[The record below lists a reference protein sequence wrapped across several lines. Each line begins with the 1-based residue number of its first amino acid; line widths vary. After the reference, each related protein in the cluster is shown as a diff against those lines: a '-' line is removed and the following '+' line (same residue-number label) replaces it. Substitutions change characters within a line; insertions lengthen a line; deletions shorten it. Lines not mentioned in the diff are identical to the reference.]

1 MTDEKKPS
9 PSNSAQNRPEPSKK
23 RIILPKRTN
32 QINEREVS
40 VLPSLSALLDDAKS
54 IIGAEL
60 AQYRHKVKRGATL
73 DLKEARAVQGY
84 METLVKLSKEE
95 REAARSEDLSSLS
108 NEELLQLATSLTN
121 KSLPKPTND

>member
-1 MTDEKKPS
+1 MNDKP
-9 PSNSAQNRPEPSKK
+9 NRP
-23 RIILPKRTN
+23 PKRTIVRPQLN
-32 QINEREVS
+32 RDDVT

-60 AQYRHKVKRGATL
+60 AQYRHKVKRGVTL

-95 REAARSEDLSSLS
+95 RENTRSEDLSSLS
-108 NEELLQLATSLTN
+108 NEELLQLATELTR
-121 KSLPKPTND
+121 KKLPADKASSQSADKASNDENE

>member
-1 MTDEKKPS
+1 MNDKP
-9 PSNSAQNRPEPSKK
+9 NRP
-23 RIILPKRTN
+23 PKRTIIRP
-32 QINEREVS
+32 QLTRDDVT

-60 AQYRHKVKRGATL
+60 SHYRHKVKRGVTL

-95 REAARSEDLSSLS
+95 RENTRSEDLSSLS
-108 NEELLQLATSLTN
+108 NEELLQLATELTR
-121 KSLPKPTND
+121 KKLPSNSADTALNQSADNSFKR